1 MSVDTRMDKE
11 DVVYIYN
18 RLDYYWA
25 IKKNE
30 IGSFEATWMDL
41 ENAILSEVTSQQR
54 DTSYDIPYI
63 RNLKEIMQMNLFTKQ
78 KETHRLRKWTYGC
91 QGEAH
96 LDACS
101 VTLSCLTC
109 DPKNCGLP
117 GPLSMGLSQQ
127 EHCSGLPFPPPGHL
141 LDPGIEPASLVSPEL
156 AGRFLPLSHLGS
168 LYDPHSWM

>member
-91 QGEAH
+91 QGERIVREFGKVIYM
-96 LDACS
+96 LLYS
-101 VTLSCLTC
+101 KWVTNRNLLYSKHMELY
-109 DPKNCGLP
+109 
-117 GPLSMGLSQQ
+117 SML
-127 EHCSGLPFPPPGHL
+127 C
-141 LDPGIEPASLVSPEL
+141 ASLDGRGIWGRTDTCICMTESLRCSPETTTTL
-156 AGRFLPLSHLGS
+156 LTI
-168 LYDPHSWM
+168 

>member
-78 KETHRLRKWTYGC
+78 KETHRLRKWTSGC
-91 QGEAH
+91 QGEGTVRDFGKVKYTLLYLKWITNKDLLYSTWNSAQY
-96 LDACS
+96 S
-101 VTLSCLTC
+101 VPAWMSRGFEGEQIHVYVWLSPFTVHM
-109 DPKNCGLP
+109 K
-117 GPLSMGLSQQ
+117 LSQL
-127 EHCSGLPFPPPGHL
+127 C
-141 LDPGIEPASLVSPEL
+141 
-156 AGRFLPLSHLGS
+156 
-168 LYDPHSWM
+168 

>member
-91 QGEAH
+91 QGEGTVRD
-96 LDACS
+96 LGK
-101 VTLSCLTC
+101 VRYTLLYLKCITNKDLQYSTWNSAQCYAAAWM
-109 DPKNCGLP
+109 K
-117 GPLSMGLSQQ
+117 
-127 EHCSGLPFPPPGHL
+127 
-141 LDPGIEPASLVSPEL
+141 
-156 AGRFLPLSHLGS
+156 GRFGEECILV
-168 LYDPHSWM
+168 